1 MSDPSQP
8 EPSIVNR
15 LLIVD
20 DDVEILALLKKFFLQ
35 HSYEVEVA
43 TDGAAMWAAIARQ
56 HPDVIVLDV
65 MLPGQSGLSLC
76 QRVHGELG
84 IPIVMLTAMGELS
97 DRIIGLELGADDYL
111 TKPFDAREL
120 LARVRAVQRR
130 TGAAVKAGGDE
141 ARPVIVFAGWQL
153 DVARRD
159 LRSPDGVMIPLS
171 GGEFDLLLV
180 FLEHPGRILSREQ
193 LLDLCHGNAHDAFDR
208 SIDVQVSRLRR
219 KIEPDS
225 KRPDIIRTVRNGGY
239 QFSPEVSRR

>member
-111 TKPFDAREL
+111 TKPFDLDEL
-120 LARVRAVQRR
+120 LARLRVLERRTRGTVVNLIRYGSITLDTAGLTVSIDDRPVELQRR
-130 TGAAVKAGGDE
+130 EFMVLRRLLENIGHVLSRQQLVE
-141 ARPVIVFAGWQL
+141 NIYGWDSDLESNAL
-153 DVARRD
+153 DVHIHN
-159 LRSPDGVMIPLS
+159 LRKK
-171 GGEFDLLLV
+171 F
-180 FLEHPGRILSREQ
+180 HPEL
-193 LLDLCHGNAHDAFDR
+193 
-208 SIDVQVSRLRR
+208 
-219 KIEPDS
+219 
-225 KRPDIIRTVRNGGY
+225 IRTVRGVGY
-239 QFSPEVSRR
+239 VIDPLPATRQGK